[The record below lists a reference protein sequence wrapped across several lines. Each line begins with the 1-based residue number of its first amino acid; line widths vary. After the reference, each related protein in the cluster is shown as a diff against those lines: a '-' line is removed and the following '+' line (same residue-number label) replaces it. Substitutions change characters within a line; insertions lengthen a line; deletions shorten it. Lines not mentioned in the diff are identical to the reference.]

1 MIIMN
6 IELTTKRIDTRLYER
21 LILYYIYEHYHY
33 EDFKRL
39 MLQDKWEIVIKPTSD
54 YDPAFYSNDPRAEEL
69 DFSIPH
75 GVTMKEKI
83 ICFISDNPNSLYTT
97 QNMNVI
103 CHELAHMILMVYY
116 PDKIVKMRHNDF
128 HGRAGD
134 SRKFFSSEVH
144 DRATEGRTKIFKL
157 KVTRWKRLP
166 FIGIDISDL
175 TNNRRAL
182 PVGFLL

>member
-1 MIIMN
+1 
-6 IELTTKRIDTRLYER
+6 
-21 LILYYIYEHYHY
+21 
-33 EDFKRL
+33 
-39 MLQDKWEIVIKPTSD
+39 
-54 YDPAFYSNDPRAEEL
+54 
-69 DFSIPH
+69 
-75 GVTMKEKI
+75 
-83 ICFISDNPNSLYTT
+83 
-97 QNMNVI
+97 
-103 CHELAHMILMVYY
+103 
-116 PDKIVKMRHNDF
+116 MRHNDF